1 MEVQCRNKVFD
12 VFEISEADN
21 LGIEYSAD
29 WRNASKGDWV
39 LTADEKVL
47 QVLGRRDY
55 KKDRKKKIYLIRTGY
70 GETPTYKSQLYS
82 RKRPDYEWDTRYK
95 KGLTRNVKPTALQ
108 SAFIHQLTENF
119 EPDDRGMW
127 SVPDILDAYM
137 SVYCDNNPSSSLRRA
152 MAILRKDTVKT
163 AMSKIMKERLESV
176 GIDDEYVA
184 RKYKKFIEDNE
195 APASTRLQALNRV
208 SDIMGHIEKKE
219 SSTEHTLVMLS
230 EGDKKLLAQHKRK
243 LPDKKIS
250 EMITNGSNGTASKN
264 ISSA

>member
-70 GETPTYKSQLYS
+70 GETPTYKSQIYS
-82 RKRPDYEWDTRYK
+82 RKQPDYEWDTRYK
-95 KGLTRNVKPTALQ
+95 
-108 SAFIHQLTENF
+108 
-119 EPDDRGMW
+119 
-127 SVPDILDAYM
+127 
-137 SVYCDNNPSSSLRRA
+137 
-152 MAILRKDTVKT
+152 KDTVKT

-184 RKYKKFIEDNE
+184 KRYKKFIEDND

-219 SSTEHTLVMLS
+219 SNTEHTLVMLS
-230 EGDKKLLAQHKRK
+230 DGDKKLLAQHKRK
-243 LPDKKIS
+243 LPDKQLG
-250 EMITNGSNGTASKN
+250 EMITNGSNGTTPKN
-264 ISSA
+264 INSA

>member
-1 MEVQCRNKVFD
+1 MQIQCRNKVFD
-12 VFEISEADN
+12 VFEISEADD
-21 LGIEYSAD
+21 LGIGYSAD
-29 WRNASKGDWV
+29 WRGASKGDWV

-55 KKDRKKKIYLIRTGY
+55 KKDRKKDIYLIRTGY
-70 GETPTYKSQLYS
+70 GETPTYKPQIYS
-82 RKRPDYEWDTRYK
+82 RKQPDYEWDTRYK

-119 EPDDRGMW
+119 EPDDHGMW
-127 SVPDILDAYM
+127 KISDILDAYM

-163 AMSKIMKERLESV
+163 AMSKIMKDRLESV

-184 RKYKKFIEDNE
+184 KRYKKFIEDID

-208 SDIMGHIEKKE
+208 SDIMGHIVKKE

-230 EGDKKLLAQHKRK
+230 DGDKKLLAQHKRN
-243 LPDKKIS
+243 LPDKQLGEI
-250 EMITNGSNGTASKN
+250 ITNSSNGTTPKN
-264 ISSA
+264 INSA